1 MSTPPSG
8 ARAPRSFSRFTIS
21 DAVAAIQ
28 GTEALHSVPAAAST
42 SMARPSSG
50 PASPAGAAMD
60 SPLSRICFDSR
71 AVTPGSLF
79 VAIRGEQADGHLFI
93 DTAVQNGAV
102 AVVYDD
108 PAYGPER
115 FAGGVLPDASGSDVS
130 MGDIQASIREG
141 QPASAVFIRATDARA
156 ALAGVSGAYH
166 GHPSQDLLLAGVTG
180 TNGKTTTSYL
190 LYALFER
197 LGRTSGLIGTI
208 ENRIG
213 REVVAATHTTP
224 DPVALQA
231 LFRRMVDDGCDACA
245 MEVSSHALHQERVRG
260 TDFDAALFTN
270 LTHDHL
276 DYHGNF
282 ENYWLAKKKLFDG
295 LRPEGRAVVNRDDI
309 AWAAMVAG
317 TPARV
322 TTYGFHEDAHVR
334 VELVRNALDGL
345 RLRFEDWQGKRHER
359 TFKLAGRFNALNL
372 AAAYATCLSLELADP
387 DTLLDALAAVPP
399 VPGRFE
405 TITSPDGIVAVVD
418 YAHTPDALEN
428 VLATTRAM
436 LDEDRQDEARL
447 TVVFGCGGD
456 RDRTKRPAMGA
467 IAERLADRVVLTSDN
482 PRTEDPQAILTDILG
497 GLTRPGAATV
507 IADRAEALQTALAD
521 ARPGDVVVVAGK
533 GHEPYQIIG
542 TEKRHFDDREQVRQY
557 FAAHA

>member
-1 MSTPPSG
+1 
-8 ARAPRSFSRFTIS
+8 
-21 DAVAAIQ
+21 
-28 GTEALHSVPAAAST
+28 
-42 SMARPSSG
+42 MARPSSD

-93 DTAVQNGAV
+93 DTAVHNGAV

-115 FAGGVLPDASGSDVS
+115 NTP
-130 MGDIQASIREG
+130 SIREG

-190 LYALFER
+190 LYALFEQ

-224 DPVALQA
+224 NPVALQA

-245 MEVSSHALHQERVRG
+245 MEVSSHALDQERVRG

-295 LRPEGRAVVNRDDI
+295 LKPEGRAVVNRDDI

-334 VELVRNALDGL
+334 VE
-345 RLRFEDWQGKRHER
+345 
-359 TFKLAGRFNALNL
+359 
-372 AAAYATCLSLELADP
+372 
-387 DTLLDALAAVPP
+387 
-399 VPGRFE
+399 
-405 TITSPDGIVAVVD
+405 
-418 YAHTPDALEN
+418 
-428 VLATTRAM
+428 
-436 LDEDRQDEARL
+436 
-447 TVVFGCGGD
+447 
-456 RDRTKRPAMGA
+456 
-467 IAERLADRVVLTSDN
+467 
-482 PRTEDPQAILTDILG
+482 
-497 GLTRPGAATV
+497 
-507 IADRAEALQTALAD
+507 
-521 ARPGDVVVVAGK
+521 
-533 GHEPYQIIG
+533 
-542 TEKRHFDDREQVRQY
+542 
-557 FAAHA
+557 